1 MYLNMNLPYI
11 TMRGVKKTSQKVKTR
26 APASKKNS
34 VLRDILVEGLS
45 EEHVSIIEKLSEPKY
60 DEDVASEL
68 KLKATV
74 VRTLLND
81 LHFNN
86 LVGYERSKNK
96 KTGWYTYLW
105 NRRDD
110 KIKEYIRGYLVKR
123 IEELNKQLD
132 AEKEGLLFNCS
143 CKRVPFETALEL
155 GFKCPECNEK
165 IVEYDN
171 EEIVDRI
178 VNEISKV
185 NSLLEQTESEFLLDK
200 GK

>member
-1 MYLNMNLPYI
+1 MNAPYI
-11 TMRGVKKTSQKVKTR
+11 TMRGRKKTSQRAKTR
-26 APASKKNS
+26 KTASKKNS

-45 EEHVSIIEKLSEPKY
+45 AEHVAIIEKLSEPKY
-60 DEDVASEL
+60 DEDVAGEL

-110 KIKEYIRGYLVKR
+110 KIREYIRGYLMKR
-123 IEELNKQLD
+123 LDELNKQLD
-132 AEKEGLLFNCS
+132 AEKEGLTFNCA

-185 NSLLEQTESEFLLDK
+185 NSLLEQTENEFLPEK

>member
-1 MYLNMNLPYI
+1 
-11 TMRGVKKTSQKVKTR
+11 MRGKKKTSKHKTNR
-26 APASKKNS
+26 KTESRKKS

-60 DEDVASEL
+60 DEDVAAEL
-68 KLKATV
+68 KLKATI

-81 LHFNN
+81 LHINN

-110 KIKEYIRGYLVKR
+110 KVREYIQSYLKKR
-123 IEELNKQLD
+123 IEELNKQL
-132 AEKEGLLFNCS
+132 ETEREGMSFNCS
-143 CKRVPFETALEL
+143 CNRVPFEAAVEL

-165 IVEYDN
+165 MGEYN
-171 EEIVDRI
+171 NSEIVDRI

-185 NSLLEQTESEFLLDK
+185 NSLLAQTEDEFLLDK
-200 GK
+200 RK